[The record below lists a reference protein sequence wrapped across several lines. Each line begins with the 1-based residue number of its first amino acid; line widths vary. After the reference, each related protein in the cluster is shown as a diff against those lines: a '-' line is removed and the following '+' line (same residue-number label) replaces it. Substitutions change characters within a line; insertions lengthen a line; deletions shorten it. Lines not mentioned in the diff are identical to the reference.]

1 MHKTLNNQ
9 HVTTEDIV
17 SDVSK
22 TKSCVFQNILGLN
35 KNISKF
41 VGHSFLKLSKENANK
56 KFNKT
61 LKSPYLCKIFYSLP
75 NAFLY

>member
-9 HVTTEDIV
+9 PMATEDSA
-17 SDVSK
+17 SD
-22 TKSCVFQNILGLN
+22 QNKLSLN
-35 KNISKF
+35 KNTSKF
-41 VGHSFLKLSKENANK
+41 VGLSLLKLSKENANK